1 MLCGLAT
8 INHEKKM
15 DPRINKARNCFGF
28 TRNLKKKKKRVKVGM
43 IE

>member
-15 DPRINKARNCFGF
+15 GPRIKHVIALGLRG
-28 TRNLKKKKKRVKVGM
+28 
-43 IE
+43 I

>member
-8 INHEKKM
+8 INHEKKNGSS
-15 DPRINKARNCFGF
+15 NKARNCFEF
-28 TRNLKKKKKRVKVGM
+28 MKNLGKEKKRVKVGI

>member
-8 INHEKKM
+8 ISHEKKNGSS
-15 DPRINKARNCFGF
+15 NKARNCFGSM
-28 TRNLKKKKKRVKVGM
+28 RNLKKKKKKVKVGM